1 MKLIKH
7 VTYNAIQ
14 EKLDNSRL
22 IFHYCSVIESLNC
35 CWLGHHLFK
44 ENFKQWEVKNAPI
57 QSCKVVKIICYQVH
71 YNISA
76 FNTTFTQMVKSS
88 IRQIYINYKIYLYN
102 ILWNFKSVH
111 TMATKHDFKLLDIFL
126 LNVFN
131 SKTIVTRKIC
141 RFLPSDF
148 LM

>member
-1 MKLIKH
+1 
-7 VTYNAIQ
+7 
-14 EKLDNSRL
+14 
-22 IFHYCSVIESLNC
+22 
-35 CWLGHHLFK
+35 
-44 ENFKQWEVKNAPI
+44 
-57 QSCKVVKIICYQVH
+57 
-71 YNISA
+71 
-76 FNTTFTQMVKSS
+76 MVKSS